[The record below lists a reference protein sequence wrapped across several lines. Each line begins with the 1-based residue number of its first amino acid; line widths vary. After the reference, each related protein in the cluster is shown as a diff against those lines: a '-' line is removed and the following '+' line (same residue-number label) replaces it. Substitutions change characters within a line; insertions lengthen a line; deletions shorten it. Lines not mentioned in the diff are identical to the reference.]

1 MARGLRNHTIRERNG
16 ISDRLIRIELI
27 THFHRN
33 PGLEGTAL
41 ELAESIGRDLSR
53 VEDQMK
59 KLVQLNILDER
70 ALGSE
75 LRYRY
80 IPPHYVS
87 RRRERS
93 KKATSGE
100 RSIFEVQPSPAD
112 GIQEQCSAE

>member
-1 MARGLRNHTIRERNG
+1 MARVLRNHTARERNG
-16 ISDRLIRIELI
+16 ISDSLIRIELI

-33 PGLEGTAL
+33 PGLEGSVP

-59 KLVQLNILDER
+59 KLVQLNILDEK
-70 ALGSE
+70 AFGGE

-87 RRRERS
+87 RRRERGQ
-93 KKATSGE
+93 KATAGE
-100 RSIFEVQPSPAD
+100 RNIYELQPAPVD
-112 GIQEQCSAE
+112 GIQQQR